1 MMQDLEVAVAGG
13 GAGNNGET
21 AGHDAL
27 TAVLEARGLKGNG
40 SLSALRDRVEELCWR
55 LEASQEMQSLLHGFS
70 GGFIEPGPSGLIT
83 KGKIEVLPTGRN
95 FFSLD
100 PAAVPTDAA
109 WMVGRK
115 LADSLI
121 EKYQKEQGRIPE
133 NVAMFWMAGDVMYA
147 DGEQM
152 AQMFYLIGVQPVWKG
167 GRLNAVGISTPAS
180 RSGTSRTSRTCRPG
194 LRRCMRSKKG
204 TTKPPSSPTS
214 SRPLSSRHRPSR
226 DHGPARHR
234 IRLPAARE

>member
-1 MMQDLEVAVAGG
+1 MLKRG
-13 GAGNNGET
+13 NGEQMEI

-27 TAVLEARGLKGNG
+27 NALLEARGLKGNG

-55 LEASQEMQSLLHGFS
+55 LEASKEMESLLHGFS

-121 EKYQKEQGRIPE
+121 EKYQNGAGPDSRERGHVLDGR
-133 NVAMFWMAGDVMYA
+133 
-147 DGEQM
+147 
-152 AQMFYLIGVQPVWKG
+152 
-167 GRLNAVGISTPAS
+167 
-180 RSGTSRTSRTCRPG
+180 
-194 LRRCMRSKKG
+194 
-204 TTKPPSSPTS
+204 
-214 SRPLSSRHRPSR
+214 
-226 DHGPARHR
+226 
-234 IRLPAARE
+234 